1 MAEKTIRILES
12 PSKVKQYDRCEML
25 MQMQYK
31 ERWEP
36 RIASRSLPARLGG
49 TAFAKAT
56 ELIHSQLMVSPRAIV
71 SDLEPIEK
79 AIDLFTRQW
88 AYCQEKGIEMPLDR
102 DAIIKTELRRVISRY
117 AKETPLRGWTITH
130 VEHAVKEYGIRMDV
144 AGIDLEGNYAIG
156 EVKYKASL
164 DERYRNSTIEE
175 YGQDH
180 QFHQYYKV
188 WRTLFPTQLPL
199 YIYLILVSGTP
210 QKIHTPR
217 FTYDERFLDR
227 WMVDTAAKSDRIKL
241 IEDGSLEPEI
251 STTHRDQFGWC
262 PMKRACLELG
272 FDRSMMVHDY
282 VQLDELPE

>member
-1 MAEKTIRILES
+1 VAEKILRILES

-36 RIASRSLPARLGG
+36 KIASRSLPARLGG

-56 ELIHSQLMVSPRAIV
+56 ELIHLQLMTAPGAIV

-79 AIDLFTRQW
+79 AIDLFERQW
-88 AYCQEKGIEMPLDR
+88 AYCQSKGIEMPVDR
-102 DAIIKTELRRVISRY
+102 DAIIKTELRRVIARY
-117 AKETPLRGWTITH
+117 AKETPLRGWKITH
-130 VEHAVKEYGIRMDV
+130 VEYAIKEYGIRMDV
-144 AGIDLEGNYAIG
+144 AGVDIEGNYAIG
-156 EVKYKASL
+156 EVKYKATL

-180 QFHQYYKV
+180 QFHQYYQV
-188 WRTLFPTQLPL
+188 WRTLFPQQVPL

-210 QKIHTPR
+210 QRIHMPR
-217 FTYDERFLDR
+217 FSYDERFLAR
-227 WMVDTAAKSDRIKL
+227 WMMDTQSKSDRIKL
-241 IEDGSLEPEI
+241 IESGEMEPEI
-251 STTHRDQFGWC
+251 SSVHRDQFGWC

-272 FDRSMMVHDY
+272 FDRELMTHDY
-282 VQLDELPE
+282 VVLDELPE